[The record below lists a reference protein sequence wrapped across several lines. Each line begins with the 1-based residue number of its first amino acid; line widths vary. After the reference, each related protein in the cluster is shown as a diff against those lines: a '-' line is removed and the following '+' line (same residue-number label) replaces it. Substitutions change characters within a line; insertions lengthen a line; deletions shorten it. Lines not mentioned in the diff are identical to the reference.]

1 MINIDD
7 YANKN
12 KTEDNLEQPYI
23 PNHPYRILIIGAS
36 GSRKTNALSNLIN
49 NQSDIDK
56 ICLYAK
62 DPYES
67 KYEFLVNK
75 RESTRL
81 KHFND
86 PKAFIEYSNNMQSF
100 YKNIE
105 EYNTDRDC
113 KILIVFDNMIA
124 DIINNKEL
132 NSIVNELL
140 IRDRKLK
147 FLLFL
152 LHNHILRFQKMLNQ
166 ILPNF
171 LS

>member
-1 MINIDD
+1 MINSDY
-7 YANKN
+7 YANEN
-12 KTEDNLEQPYI
+12 KTEYNLKSPYI
-23 PNHPYRILIIGAS
+23 LDHPYRVLIIGGS
-36 GSRKTNALSNLIN
+36 GSGKTNALSNLIKN
-49 NQSDIDK
+49 DPDIGK
-56 ICLYAK
+56 IYLYTK

-67 KYEFLVNK
+67 KYQFLINK

-86 PKAFIEYSNNMQSF
+86 PKAFIEYSNNMQNF

-105 EYNTDRDC
+105 EYNTDKDC
-113 KILIVFDNMIA
+113 KILIVFDDMIA

-152 LHNHILRFQKMLNQ
+152 LHNHILRFYLYLFYHEN
-166 ILPNF
+166 
-171 LS
+171 SE